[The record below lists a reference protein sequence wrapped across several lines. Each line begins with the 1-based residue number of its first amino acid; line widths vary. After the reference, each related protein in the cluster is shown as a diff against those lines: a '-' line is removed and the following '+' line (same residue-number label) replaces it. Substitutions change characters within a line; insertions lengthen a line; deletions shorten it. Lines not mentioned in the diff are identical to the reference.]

1 VIRAR
6 DQTQSRINEA
16 KTLAD
21 KIGRRDFLRGAVS
34 IGAAALIGGCGAR
47 STRGARIS
55 GPAGPRLPKHVMEAK
70 PVLAVASGRKIEDRV
85 RAAVG
90 ALGGMGRFV
99 KQGDT
104 VVIKP
109 NAAWQ
114 RSPAQAA
121 TTHPEVVTALIKMC
135 KEHGARRVLV
145 VEHMI
150 DMPPRLIWDIT
161 GLGAAA
167 RGAGAEAVSAHDQ
180 RGYIKVQIPQG
191 KVLTS
196 DEVIRDIVEADVF
209 INAPIAKVHN
219 SSVITASMKNMMGA
233 VWNRQYWHQA
243 GLQQCIAD
251 FSTAVRPD
259 LIILDANR
267 ILLTNGPKGP
277 GRTKDVLQVVAGF
290 DPVAV
295 DAYAATLL
303 GFEPAGVPHVELA
316 HQAGVGE
323 MDLGKV
329 QMKHVKA

>member
-1 VIRAR
+1 LR
-6 DQTQSRINEA
+6 
-16 KTLAD
+16 D
-21 KIGRRDFLRGAVS
+21 KIGRREFLRGAVTV
-34 IGAAALIGGCGAR
+34 GAAALIGGCGPR
-47 STRGARIS
+47 GGRGARIS
-55 GPAGPRLPKHVMEAK
+55 GAAGPRVPEHVMGAK
-70 PVLAVASGRKIEDRV
+70 PMLVIAAGRKIEDRV
-85 RAAVG
+85 RAAVSE
-90 ALGGMGRFV
+90 LGGMGRFV
-99 KQGDT
+99 KRGDT

-121 TTHPEVVTALIKMC
+121 TTHPEVVSALIKMC
-135 KEHGARRVLV
+135 KEQGATRVLV

-167 RGAGAEAVSAHDQ
+167 RGAGGEAVSAHDQ
-180 RGYIKVQIPQG
+180 RGYVKVNIPHG

-209 INAPIAKVHN
+209 INAPIPKVHN
-219 SSVITASMKNMMGA
+219 ASVITASMKNMMGV
-233 VWNRQYWHQA
+233 VWNRQYWHQV
-243 GLQQCIAD
+243 GLQQSIAD
-251 FSTAVRPD
+251 FSTGVRPD

-303 GFEPAGVPHVELA
+303 GFQPSEVPHVELA
-316 HQAGVGE
+316 YKAGVGQ
-323 MDLGKV
+323 MDLSKV